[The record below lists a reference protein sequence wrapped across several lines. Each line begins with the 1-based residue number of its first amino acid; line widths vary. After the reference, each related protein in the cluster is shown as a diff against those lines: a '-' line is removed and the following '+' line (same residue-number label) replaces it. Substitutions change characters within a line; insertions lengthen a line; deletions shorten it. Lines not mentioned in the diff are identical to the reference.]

1 LQFTSTPPL
10 LPGCSLNAWCTVQ
23 AAVLMR
29 SGSPLSLCLLPRWL
43 NEFSHCRVQW
53 KMSSR
58 GWRSQQQLA
67 GSLCKPLL
75 YSWKLSMHVNAVST
89 PSVSAPWAAKSAWD
103 GWCQIFIFISLLYSL
118 AKDSSVILFVE
129 GVPQS
134 AFLLHHSA
142 SQACSSTGI
151 WLSQI
156 QQAQVRDGLH
166 QTILGTGYLVQ
177 CTHPSLLFLSPEE
190 PCDVQV
196 LSPDWCFSAQ
206 YWGQPYLISLQIR
219 MRGLSAPLVSLQMT
233 PS

>member
-1 LQFTSTPPL
+1 MQFTSTPPL

-29 SGSPLSLCLLPRWL
+29 SSSPLSLCLLPRWL

-103 GWCQIFIFISLLYSL
+103 GWCQIFIFISLQFDQGQLCCFVCGGSSSVSIPAAPLSL
-118 AKDSSVILFVE
+118 ASL
-129 GVPQS
+129 Q
-134 AFLLHHSA
+134 LHRNLAVSDPA
-142 SQACSSTGI
+142 STG
-151 WLSQI
+151 
-156 QQAQVRDGLH
+156 
-166 QTILGTGYLVQ
+166 T
-177 CTHPSLLFLSPEE
+177 
-190 PCDVQV
+190 
-196 LSPDWCFSAQ
+196 
-206 YWGQPYLISLQIR
+206 
-219 MRGLSAPLVSLQMT
+219 
-233 PS
+233 